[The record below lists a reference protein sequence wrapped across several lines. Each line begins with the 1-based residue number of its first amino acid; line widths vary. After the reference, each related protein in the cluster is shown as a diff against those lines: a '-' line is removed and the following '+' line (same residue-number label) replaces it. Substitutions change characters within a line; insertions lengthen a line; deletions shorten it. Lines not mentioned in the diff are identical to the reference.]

1 MDKMNINE
9 PMFDFSRKR
18 NMEGF
23 GFPDVKNTESPDLG
37 YLMHVIPNS
46 VKRQNPDF
54 YYKFLIENQMD
65 PYFRM
70 LYEKETKEST
80 TNPMNQMNMMDPMIR
95 NIMNAKNR
103 YMMNPMNQNMMNPMN
118 QNMINQMIQN
128 QMSPMYPRIIVI
140 FRKGDEE
147 NKSSYSIPCVL
158 NEKVSDIIQEYKRI
172 SLDNDISNTFIFNGK
187 ELNLNIT
194 VAEAGL
200 TNQAN
205 ISVITTKK
213 VEGE

>member
-1 MDKMNINE
+1 
-9 PMFDFSRKR
+9 
-18 NMEGF
+18 
-23 GFPDVKNTESPDLG
+23 
-37 YLMHVIPNS
+37 
-46 VKRQNPDF
+46 
-54 YYKFLIENQMD
+54 
-65 PYFRM
+65 
-70 LYEKETKEST
+70 
-80 TNPMNQMNMMDPMIR
+80 
-95 NIMNAKNR
+95 
-103 YMMNPMNQNMMNPMN
+103 MMNPMNQNMMNPMN
-118 QNMINQMIQN
+118 QNTMNPMNQNMMN
-128 QMSPMYPRIIVI
+128 PMFQDQAITII

-147 NKSSYSIPCVL
+147 NKSSYSILCAL
-158 NEKVSDIIQEYKRI
+158 SEKVSDIIQKYKNI

>member
-1 MDKMNINE
+1 
-9 PMFDFSRKR
+9 
-18 NMEGF
+18 
-23 GFPDVKNTESPDLG
+23 
-37 YLMHVIPNS
+37 
-46 VKRQNPDF
+46 
-54 YYKFLIENQMD
+54 
-65 PYFRM
+65 
-70 LYEKETKEST
+70 
-80 TNPMNQMNMMDPMIR
+80 
-95 NIMNAKNR
+95 
-103 YMMNPMNQNMMNPMN
+103 MNQNMMNPMF
-118 QNMINQMIQN
+118 QDQAITI
-128 QMSPMYPRIIVI
+128 I

-147 NKSSYSIPCVL
+147 NKSSYSILCAL
-158 NEKVSDIIQEYKRI
+158 SEKVSDIIQKYKNI